1 MTIIL
6 ERHTIPDKG
15 KLDIS
20 LNISTEIKISAE
32 EARRKVNGFVI
43 SNISNLMMGDRQV
56 ELVIRERVY
65 WRVIVHHTLPGFGA
79 IGKVGEIDVDV
90 ETGKVEEPSV
100 EKVEEMYRRAK
111 ALASS
116 YPSPF
121 HLFTSSRSHQS
132 AL

>member
-6 ERHTIPDKG
+6 EHHTIPTKG
-15 KLDIS
+15 RFDIS
-20 LNISTEIKISAE
+20 LNVSTEIQVSAE

-43 SNISNLMMGDRQV
+43 SNISNLMMGDHQV

-65 WRVIVHHTLPGFGA
+65 WRVFVNHTLPGFGA

-90 ETGKVEEPSV
+90 ETGKVEEPSA
-100 EKVEEMYRRAK
+100 EKIEEMKRRAK

-116 YPSPF
+116 YRLETSPS
-121 HLFTSSRSHQS
+121 R
-132 AL
+132 